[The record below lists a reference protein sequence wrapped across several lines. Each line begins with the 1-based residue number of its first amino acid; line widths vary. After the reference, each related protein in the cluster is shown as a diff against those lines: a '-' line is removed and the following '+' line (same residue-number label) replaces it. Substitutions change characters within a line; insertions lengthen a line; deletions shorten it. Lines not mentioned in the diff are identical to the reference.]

1 MDMTKADILLQH
13 DRRIHVLERQMHYLL
28 DRLESNYQQREQQ
41 REEVKHEVNA
51 VIQRCPVDSIK
62 NETHGVNAV
71 KNVVQHPKRT
81 YTITTLKKMKPVN
94 HNQHRKNRINEKRSP
109 SNNDDNKKP
118 VEVKPKPM
126 EVKPKCIVAIGGG
139 LILESDDDDRELK

>member
-1 MDMTKADILLQH
+1 MDMTKVDILLQH
-13 DRRIHVLERQMHYLL
+13 DRRIHVLERQMNFLL

-41 REEVKHEVNA
+41 REEVKHEV
-51 VIQRCPVDSIK
+51 VKRCPADSIK
-62 NETHGVNAV
+62 NEALVANAV
-71 KNVVQHPKRT
+71 KNETLVHYPKQT

-109 SNNDDNKKP
+109 SNNNDNKKP

-139 LILESDDDDRELK
+139 LILESDDDDQKYP

>member
-41 REEVKHEVNA
+41 REEVKHEV
-51 VIQRCPVDSIK
+51 VKRCPVDSIK
-62 NETHGVNAV
+62 NETLGFNAV
-71 KNVVQHPKRT
+71 KNVVQHPKQT

-109 SNNDDNKKP
+109 SINNDNKKP

-139 LILESDDDDRELK
+139 LILESDDDDQNIHK